1 MREVQIHRIFRSVEK
16 VSAFGSAL
24 PIVWKAFE
32 QNEVNFYRGEMSMI
46 ASPPG
51 TGKSALALNYAVKAK
66 VPTLYISCDMGRGLV
81 SRRVAAVLSDTP
93 VNQVRE
99 EMEGDEGRE
108 KYTELL
114 VSVDHLYASYPSRPN
129 AEGLVTQLLAFQ
141 EFYGTPPQLLCL
153 DNLMNMSSG
162 QENEWAG
169 LRDLCQ
175 VLHWIATEYQSHVMV
190 LHHLNMGGLDLL
202 TPADITSIKGQVT
215 ELPGLVLTLSKGLRV
230 APVKNRNGKAD
241 PTGRMW
247 FSLDF
252 DESRQTISDPMPKE
266 PRQEVKRDT
275 PDWFAR
281 SFKDD

>member
-1 MREVQIHRIFRSVEK
+1 
-16 VSAFGSAL
+16 
-24 PIVWKAFE
+24 
-32 QNEVNFYRGEMSMI
+32 MI

-51 TGKSALALNYAVKAK
+51 TGKSALALNYAIKAK

-99 EMEGDEGRE
+99 EMETDEGRD

-114 VSVDHLYASYPSRPN
+114 VGMEHLYASYPSRPN

-141 EFYGTPPQLLCL
+141 EFQGLPPELLVL
-153 DNLMNMSSG
+153 DNLMNMNSG

-190 LHHLNMGGLDLL
+190 LHHLNLGGLDLQL
-202 TPADITSIKGQVT
+202 PAGLGAIKGQVT
-215 ELPGLVLTLSKGLRV
+215 ELPGLVMTLSPGLKV
-230 APVKNRNGKAD
+230 AIPKNRNGKSD
-241 PTGRMW
+241 PTGRTFFRM
-247 FSLDF
+247 DF
-252 DESRQTISDPMPKE
+252 DESKQIISDPIPEE
-266 PRQEVKRDT
+266 PRQQVIRET

-281 SFKDD
+281 SFKD